1 MLRGAIRPPRQ
12 GRQAQ
17 RQRRLLPPGSGAAQ
31 AGMPGR
37 GAAPIAVAVAAA
49 VVAVAA
55 AAAVA
60 GAGAGP
66 GGAGAA
72 WAQTTDTQ
80 PTLGVRLADTPPYHY
95 KDTDGRTVVVG
106 QVVNTNTFAA
116 SGVKVWVGFYGATGD
131 EPLETIVGSTLTEVV
146 PAGGTAPFAVRSG
159 DASAAIAD
167 ARVRILGFNYAEDKP
182 QALRVEAGEQAR
194 AAGRLAVGGTVYN
207 DAPPES
213 PAADP
218 VTVHMMQYD
227 AFDPPRL
234 LRHSSAPLGGP
245 LAAGESA
252 RFSFDEPLAARADG
266 VYLFAESGGAASNT
280 ADAPLSAPDL
290 LLRRVSIDGV
300 YLSDADGNRVQGGR
314 AGSPLVITG
323 SISLELQ
330 PSAQFEAQDY
340 TFYAQVK
347 RSGERPYIEFVG
359 AGNGA
364 FGSPAS
370 QLPSVAWTPA
380 EPGLYFV
387 ETFVWDR
394 GGAPLASRGPVVL
407 VLVSQGG

>member
-1 MLRGAIRPPRQ
+1 MRRGSPRPRQ
-12 GRQAQ
+12 GR
-17 RQRRLLPPGSGAAQ
+17 LVPPDGGAAQ
-31 AGMPGR
+31 ARMPGK
-37 GAAPIAVAVAAA
+37 GAAPIAVIAA
-49 VVAVAA
+49 VAVAVATA
-55 AAAVA
+55 AAAPA
-60 GAGAGP
+60 AWDGASV

-80 PTLGVRLADTPPYHY
+80 PTLGVRLVNMPPYHY

-116 SGVKVWVGFYGATGD
+116 SGVKVRVGFYGAAGD

-159 DASAAIAD
+159 DANAAIAD
-167 ARVRILGFNYAEDKP
+167 ARVGILGFNYAEAKP
-182 QALRVEAGEQAR
+182 QTLRVAAGEQAR
-194 AAGRLAVGGTVYN
+194 TADRLALGGTVSN

-218 VTVHMMQYD
+218 VTVHMIQYD

-252 RFSFDEPLAARADG
+252 QFSFDEPLAARADG
-266 VYLFAESGGAASNT
+266 VYLFAESGGASSNT

-290 LLRRVSIDGV
+290 LVRRVSIDGV

-314 AGSPLVITG
+314 AGSPLVVTG

-364 FGSPAS
+364 FESPAS